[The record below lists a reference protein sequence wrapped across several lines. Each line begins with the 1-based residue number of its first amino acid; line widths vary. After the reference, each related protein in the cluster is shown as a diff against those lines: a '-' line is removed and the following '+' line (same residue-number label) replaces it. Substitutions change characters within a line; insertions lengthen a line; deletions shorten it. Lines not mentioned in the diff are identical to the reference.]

1 MYRREDEAA
10 NQEVGLGCADPD
22 LEREML
28 SQRLGVER
36 LAGLRIG
43 HQAANMLLR
52 EAQPGQGFDAL
63 LGIRQTRH
71 ATRSLID
78 FTQALPSD

>member
-10 NQEVGLGCADPD
+10 DQEVGLGCADPD

-36 LAGLRIG
+36 IAGLRIG

-52 EAQPGQGFDAL
+52 EGPA
-63 LGIRQTRH
+63 
-71 ATRSLID
+71 RSR
-78 FTQALPSD
+78 F

>member
-1 MYRREDEAA
+1 LYRREEEAA
-10 NQEVGLGCADPD
+10 DQEVGLGCADPD

-43 HQAANMLLR
+43 RYERAGR
-52 EAQPGQGFDAL
+52 RRSTAQ
-63 LGIRQTRH
+63 RQPLRH
-71 ATRSLID
+71 AAMQPAVRSRAVKPD
-78 FTQALPSD
+78 VAP